1 MSKGVIL
8 FKELS
13 MPFDLITTH
22 VQLSSVLV
30 FIPYSDEDM
39 LCLIENSLTFNVVE
53 NAEDLK
59 GKYLRVTVYLSD
71 IKAVI
76 FDND

>member
-1 MSKGVIL
+1 MSKGTIL

-13 MPFDLITTH
+13 MPFGLITASTYF
-22 VQLSSVLV
+22 SSVLV

-39 LCLIENSLTFNVVE
+39 LCLIENSITFNVVE
-53 NAEDLK
+53 NAEDLE
-59 GKYLRVTVYLSD
+59 GKYLRIRVYLSD
-71 IKAVI
+71 IKTII

>member
-13 MPFDLITTH
+13 MPFDLITASTY
-22 VQLSSVLV
+22 LISVLV
-30 FIPYSDEDM
+30 FIPYSDEDIIR
-39 LCLIENSLTFNVVE
+39 LVGDNVSFNVVE
-53 NAEDLK
+53 NAEGLE
-59 GKYLRVTVYLSD
+59 GKYLRLRVYLSD

>member
-1 MSKGVIL
+1 MPKGIIL

-13 MPFDLITTH
+13 MPFDLITANA
-22 VQLSSVLV
+22 QLSSVLV

-53 NAEDLK
+53 NAEDLE
-59 GKYLRVTVYLSD
+59 GKYLRVRVYLSD